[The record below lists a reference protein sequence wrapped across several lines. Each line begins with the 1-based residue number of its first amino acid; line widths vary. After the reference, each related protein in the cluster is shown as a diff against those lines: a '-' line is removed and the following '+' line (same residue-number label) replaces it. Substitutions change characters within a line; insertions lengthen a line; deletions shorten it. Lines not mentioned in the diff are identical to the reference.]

1 MFNFLWSREKVA
13 AFAAFLGQLDF
24 AHQRK
29 LYICY
34 LVQPLTQIFF
44 RYVLTPVFFQLD
56 RLSAEELLDL
66 LVEKLREFTPLFPSF
81 IRSILVENRQIAHDL
96 FWESFL
102 KPVLKCPSI
111 FGIVAPDIFV
121 GYSAKFATMIDKFI
135 LFFQSE
141 SALEIVLS
149 IADFEEPLAMLP
161 SDRLVARV
169 DPDFTNPILWDTK
182 FMESP
187 STADRLV
194 FVANETSVTRRRS
207 TTQFSSLGRS
217 VCDFLKLARLVK
229 LRSEFSTTLDFFR
242 RLKELSTVEGNA
254 QIEAAFHGLS
264 DLLVE
269 KPMTIDALCEEVEAD
284 LVAEEAESEVLS
296 SIADYSFQKIY
307 VGKLKETVDIVR
319 TCAIR
324 QWEFDELRKLVK
336 TLVAEEEIS
345 PEQVIQDPEV
355 LTGFYKKCLQ
365 SATAALLAPPKPTPS
380 TRYNLYSAVL
390 MELDV
395 VENFERLRED
405 LSARDRAIQSFL
417 AEDRGGLLDNQDPN
431 YRRVFETRDE
441 RVELFFQ
448 EMKGAF
454 DVKHPLQRLAKIHN
468 TFEILTGIL
477 YLLGEKEV
485 GADQIVP
492 FALIGLVFANPL
504 GLAST
509 GTFFNDFLGPIPEA
523 LSPLE
528 HAVEYSRIQFVA
540 TCGVINTAIGEAT
553 SRQTRIT

>member
-1 MFNFLWSREKVA
+1 
-13 AFAAFLGQLDF
+13 
-24 AHQRK
+24 
-29 LYICY
+29 
-34 LVQPLTQIFF
+34 
-44 RYVLTPVFFQLD
+44 
-56 RLSAEELLDL
+56 
-66 LVEKLREFTPLFPSF
+66 
-81 IRSILVENRQIAHDL
+81 
-96 FWESFL
+96 
-102 KPVLKCPSI
+102 
-111 FGIVAPDIFV
+111 
-121 GYSAKFATMIDKFI
+121 
-135 LFFQSE
+135 
-141 SALEIVLS
+141 
-149 IADFEEPLAMLP
+149 
-161 SDRLVARV
+161 
-169 DPDFTNPILWDTK
+169 
-182 FMESP
+182 
-187 STADRLV
+187 
-194 FVANETSVTRRRS
+194 
-207 TTQFSSLGRS
+207 
-217 VCDFLKLARLVK
+217 
-229 LRSEFSTTLDFFR
+229 
-242 RLKELSTVEGNA
+242 
-254 QIEAAFHGLS
+254 
-264 DLLVE
+264 
-269 KPMTIDALCEEVEAD
+269 MTIDALCEEVEAD
-284 LVAEEAESEVLS
+284 LVAGEAESEVLN

-336 TLVAEEEIS
+336 TLVAEEGIS
-345 PEQVIQDPEV
+345 PEQVIQEPDV
-355 LTGFYKKCLQ
+355 LTGFYKKCLR

-395 VENFERLRED
+395 VQNFERLRED

-441 RVELFFQ
+441 RAELFFQ

-454 DVKHPLQRLAKIHN
+454 DVKHPLQRLARIHG
-468 TFEILTGIL
+468 TFEILAGIL

-509 GTFFNDFLGPIPEA
+509 GTFFNDFLGPIPEP

-553 SRQTRIT
+553 SRSTRIT